1 MFRLSKLILLVS
13 PIRLRKEEEDGH
25 AGHYLHPF
33 SSKYH
38 MLSKV
43 NSETIEIRI
52 GNNSIK
58 PSSTVRNLGVIYDS
72 NLSFKNHI
80 THIPICKIPAT

>member
-1 MFRLSKLILLVS
+1 MDSNGLKLNDSKSEFVLLGS
-13 PIRLRKEEEDGH
+13 PQ
-25 AGHYLHPF
+25 
-33 SSKYH
+33 

-43 NSETIEIRI
+43 KSETIEIRI

-72 NLSFKNHI
+72 NLSFKEELHNRFNLSLEERVNFFKHNSENLM
-80 THIPICKIPAT
+80 KIG